1 MAMSAEHRSF
11 NINGDVSIWV
21 KNSWVGRKTQ
31 IYKKYWQL
39 QKLQIKFWQD
49 MYFCH
54 YIRHRRQGS
63 LSLVGRNYYFF

>member
-31 IYKKYWQL
+31 INKNIDSYRNC
-39 QKLQIKFWQD
+39 KLNSDRTCTFATILGIED
-49 MYFCH
+49 
-54 YIRHRRQGS
+54 GE
-63 LSLVGRNYYFF
+63 V